1 MRIGGVANYLGL
13 PLTPNNLCKASYL
26 PLIKRFNDRLAG
38 WAANPL
44 SIAGRLVLINSV
56 LSALPVYFM
65 SCFKLPAW
73 VIRDIDRIRRN
84 FLWHGVAQKKIN
96 LANWETVCK
105 PKNLGGLGVT
115 DLIKFNRAL
124 ILKWFWKWESPDCN
138 LIKPMLAHHGMAQAM
153 LPNTHIF
160 MNTGLI
166 DFWTL

>member
-1 MRIGGVANYLGL
+1 MGSKSAVHSRKTGSHQLSPLGI
-13 PLTPNNLCKASYL
+13 T
-26 PLIKRFNDRLAG
+26 
-38 WAANPL
+38 
-44 SIAGRLVLINSV
+44 SILYILLQITG
-56 LSALPVYFM
+56 
-65 SCFKLPAW
+65 
-73 VIRDIDRIRRN
+73 IRDIDKIRRN

-105 PKNLGGLGVT
+105 TKNLGGLGVT